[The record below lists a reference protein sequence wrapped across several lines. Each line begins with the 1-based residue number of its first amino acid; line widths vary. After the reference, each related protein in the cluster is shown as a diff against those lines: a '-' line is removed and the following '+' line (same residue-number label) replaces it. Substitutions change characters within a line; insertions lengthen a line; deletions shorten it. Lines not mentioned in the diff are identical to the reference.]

1 MKNLFSIIA
10 FLLVLNG
17 YGQSSTEADI
27 LKLSKKIFKW
37 EVENKIDSVESI
49 FNDKFLVVGSDG
61 NAQTK
66 AQYIVRLKSGNF
78 IHDSIDVEENTVTLS
93 DNTATVIG
101 KGKFNVSVSGK
112 KASLHLSFIE
122 VFTRKN
128 SYEPWTVLI
137 MKANILE
144 K

>member
-1 MKNLFSIIA
+1 MKGLISIIA
-10 FLLVLNG
+10 ILFVLNG
-17 YGQSSTEADI
+17 YGQTSTETEI
-27 LKLSKKIFKW
+27 LKLSKQIFKW

-49 FNDKFLVVGSDG
+49 FHDKFLVVGSDG

-78 IHDSIDVEENTVTLS
+78 IHDSIDVEENSVTVA

-112 KASLHLSFIE
+112 KASLHLSYIE

-128 SYEPWTVLI
+128 SYAPWTVLI
-137 MKANILE
+137 MKANVLE